1 MKSLYSILISCFFLL
16 GSVLVWAQEGAERFE
31 RITSENMSADQKKYF
46 DLLMSG
52 PVSSTGSAAVVKG
65 SNSLGAPFNIWLRS
79 PKLAESFRIVS
90 EQIRFNSSLPLKLNE
105 FAILITAQ
113 KWSSPYEW
121 YAHQRLA
128 LKAGLESKIID
139 QLAQGTKPEGMSND
153 EEAIYDFVTELQVTH
168 QVSDKN
174 FMKVKNLFG
183 EQGVVDLIAT
193 TGYYV
198 LVAMALNVNRTPLP
212 KDAQYVIQPPKQ
224 TQ

>member
-1 MKSLYSILISCFFLL
+1 MKSLCSISISCLFLL
-16 GSVLVWAQEGAERFE
+16 CSAPSLAQEAGERFA
-31 RITSENMSADQKKYF
+31 RITTENMSLDQKKYF
-46 DLLMSG
+46 DALMSG
-52 PVSSTGSAAVVKG
+52 QVSNTGSAAVVKG

-128 LKAGLESKIID
+128 LKAGLDPKIMD
-139 QLAQGTKPEGMSND
+139 QLAQGKRPEGMGN
-153 EEAIYDFVTELQVTH
+153 EEGIVYDFVTELQETH
-168 QVSDKN
+168 QVSDRN
-174 FMKVKNLFG
+174 FIKVKNLFG

-212 KDAQYVIQPPKQ
+212 SGAQYIIQPPKE

>member
-1 MKSLYSILISCFFLL
+1 MKFLYSISISCFFLL
-16 GSVLVWAQEGAERFE
+16 GSVSALAQEAGERFA
-31 RITSENMSADQKKYF
+31 RITTENMSVDQKKYF

-113 KWSSPYEW
+113 KWSSSYEW

-128 LKAGLESKIID
+128 LKAGLDPKIID
-139 QLAQGTKPEGMSND
+139 QLAQGTKPEGMSN
-153 EEAIYDFVTELQVTH
+153 EEGAIYDFVNELYETH
-168 QVSDKN
+168 QVSDRN
-174 FMKVKNLFG
+174 FIKVKNLFG

-212 KDAQYVIQPPKQ
+212 NGAQYIIQPPKE

>member
-1 MKSLYSILISCFFLL
+1 MKPLYTALVSCFFLFGPESTL
-16 GSVLVWAQEGAERFE
+16 AQVSTERFA
-31 RITSENMSADQKKYF
+31 RITTENMSADQKKYF
-46 DLLMSG
+46 DDLMSG
-52 PVSSTGSAAVVKG
+52 PVSATGSAAVVKG

-79 PKLAESFRIVS
+79 PKLAESFRVVS

-121 YAHQRLA
+121 YAHHRLA
-128 LKAGLESKIID
+128 LKAGLDPRIAD
-139 QLAQGTKPEGMSND
+139 QLAQGIKPQGMGNE
-153 EEAIYDFVTELQVTH
+153 EEAIYDFVSELLITN

-174 FMKVKNLFG
+174 FIKVKNLFS

-212 KDAQYVIQPPKQ
+212 SGAQYTIQPPKE

>member
-1 MKSLYSILISCFFLL
+1 MKSLYSILVSSFFLL
-16 GSVLVWAQEGAERFE
+16 ASGYASAQQVNERFA
-31 RITSENMSADQKKYF
+31 RITTENMSAEQKKYF
-46 DLLMSG
+46 DQLMSG
-52 PVSSTGSAAVVKG
+52 PVSATGSAAVVKG

-79 PKLAESFRIVS
+79 PKLAESFRAVS
-90 EQIRFNSSLPLKLNE
+90 EQIRFNSSLPLRLNE

-121 YAHQRLA
+121 YAHHRLA
-128 LKAGLESKIID
+128 LKAGLDPRIAD
-139 QLAQGTKPEGMSND
+139 QLAQGIKPQGMGNE
-153 EEAIYDFVTELQVTH
+153 EEAIYDFVTELLTTNQVG
-168 QVSDKN
+168 DRN
-174 FMKVKNLFG
+174 FIKVKNLFG

-212 KDAQYVIQPPKQ
+212 SGAQYIIQPPKE

>member
-1 MKSLYSILISCFFLL
+1 MKFLYSILISCFFLL
-16 GSVLVWAQEGAERFE
+16 GSASALAQETGERFA
-31 RITSENMSADQKKYF
+31 RITTENMSVDQKKYF

-113 KWSSPYEW
+113 KWSSSYEW

-128 LKAGLESKIID
+128 LKAGLDPKIID
-139 QLAQGTKPEGMSND
+139 QLAQGTKPEGMSN
-153 EEAIYDFVTELQVTH
+153 EEGAIYDFVNELYETH
-168 QVSDKN
+168 QVSDRN
-174 FMKVKNLFG
+174 FIKVKNLFG

-212 KDAQYVIQPPKQ
+212 NGAQYIIQPPKE

>member
-1 MKSLYSILISCFFLL
+1 MKLQQVQTHI
-16 GSVLVWAQEGAERFE
+16 GKTA
-31 RITSENMSADQKKYF
+31 RITTENMSVDQKKYF
-46 DLLMSG
+46 DDLMSG
-52 PVSSTGSAAVVKG
+52 PVSATGSAAVVKG

-79 PKLAESFRIVS
+79 PKLAESFRVVS

-121 YAHQRLA
+121 YAHHRLA
-128 LKAGLESKIID
+128 LKAGLDPRIAD
-139 QLAQGTKPEGMSND
+139 QLAQGVKPQGMGNE
-153 EEAIYDFVTELQVTH
+153 EEAIYDFVTELLQTN
-168 QVSDKN
+168 QVSDNN
-174 FMKVKNLFG
+174 FIKVKNLFS

-212 KDAQYVIQPPKQ
+212 SGAKYTIQPPKE

>member
-1 MKSLYSILISCFFLL
+1 MRSLIAIFYIFFSCNIFAD
-16 GSVLVWAQEGAERFE
+16 VPVERFS
-31 RITSENMSADQKKYF
+31 RITTDNMSVEQKKYF
-46 DLLMSG
+46 NELMSG
-52 PVSSTGSAAVVKG
+52 PIADTGSAAAKKG

-79 PKLAESFRIVS
+79 PNLAQKLRAVS

-128 LKAGLESKIID
+128 LKAELNPATID
-139 QLAQGTKPEGMSND
+139 QLALGVRPKGMTT
-153 EEAIYDFVTELQVTH
+153 EESAIYDFVTELHETK
-168 QVSDKN
+168 QVSNTN
-174 FMKVKNLFG
+174 FMRIKALFG
-183 EQGVVDLIAT
+183 EQGVVDLIAV

-212 KDAQYVIQPPKQ
+212 EGAIYVINPPPE

>member
-1 MKSLYSILISCFFLL
+1 M
-16 GSVLVWAQEGAERFE
+16 SV
-31 RITSENMSADQKKYF
+31 DQKKYF
-46 DLLMSG
+46 DDLMSG
-52 PVSSTGSAAVVKG
+52 PVSATGSAAVVKG

-79 PKLAESFRIVS
+79 PKLAESFRVVS

-121 YAHQRLA
+121 YAHHRLA
-128 LKAGLESKIID
+128 LKAGLDPRIAD
-139 QLAQGTKPEGMSND
+139 QLAQGVKPQGMGNE
-153 EEAIYDFVTELQVTH
+153 EEAIYDFVTELLQTN
-168 QVSDKN
+168 QVSDNN
-174 FMKVKNLFG
+174 FIKVKNLFS

-212 KDAQYVIQPPKQ
+212 SGAKYTIQPPKE

>member
-1 MKSLYSILISCFFLL
+1 MKSLYPILISCFFLL
-16 GSVLVWAQEGAERFE
+16 SSVLVWAQEDTERFE
-31 RITSENMSADQKKYF
+31 RITSENMSAEQKKYF
-46 DLLMSG
+46 ERLMSG
-52 PVSSTGSAAVVKG
+52 PVSATGSAAVVKG
-65 SNSLGAPFNIWLRS
+65 ANSLGAPFNIWLRS
-79 PKLAESFRIVS
+79 PQLAESFRLVS

-174 FMKVKNLFG
+174 FMKVKSLFG

-212 KDAQYVIQPPKQ
+212 SGAQYTIQAPKE

>member
-1 MKSLYSILISCFFLL
+1 MKPLYTVLFGCFFLL
-16 GSVLVWAQEGAERFE
+16 SCESTFAQASTERFA
-31 RITSENMSADQKKYF
+31 RITTENMSADQRKYF
-46 DLLMSG
+46 NDLMSG
-52 PVSSTGSAAVVKG
+52 PVSATGSAAVVKG

-79 PKLAESFRIVS
+79 PKLAESFRVVS

-121 YAHQRLA
+121 YAHHRLA
-128 LKAGLESKIID
+128 LKAGLDPRIAD
-139 QLAQGTKPEGMSND
+139 QLAQGIKPQGMGNE
-153 EEAIYDFVTELQVTH
+153 EEAIYDFVAELLATNQVG
-168 QVSDKN
+168 DRN
-174 FMKVKNLFG
+174 FIKVKNLFG

-212 KDAQYVIQPPKQ
+212 SGAQYTIQAPKE

>member
-1 MKSLYSILISCFFLL
+1 MKSLYPILISCFFLL
-16 GSVLVWAQEGAERFE
+16 GSVLVWAQEDTERFE

-46 DLLMSG
+46 ERLMSG
-52 PVSSTGSAAVVKG
+52 PVSATGSAAVVKG
-65 SNSLGAPFNIWLRS
+65 ANSLGAPFNIWLRS
-79 PKLAESFRIVS
+79 PQLAESFRLVS

-139 QLAQGTKPEGMSND
+139 QLAQGTMPEGMSGD
-153 EEAIYDFVTELQVTH
+153 EEAIYDFVTELQATH

-212 KDAQYVIQPPKQ
+212 KGVQYVIQPPKQ

>member
-1 MKSLYSILISCFFLL
+1 MKPLYTVLVSCFFLFGPESTL
-16 GSVLVWAQEGAERFE
+16 AQVSTERFA
-31 RITSENMSADQKKYF
+31 RITTENMSADQKKYF
-46 DLLMSG
+46 DDLMSG
-52 PVSSTGSAAVVKG
+52 PVSATGSAAVVKG

-79 PKLAESFRIVS
+79 PKLAESLSVVS

-121 YAHQRLA
+121 YAHHRLA
-128 LKAGLESKIID
+128 LKAGLDPRIAD
-139 QLAQGTKPEGMSND
+139 QLAQGIKPQGMGNE
-153 EEAIYDFVTELQVTH
+153 EEAIYDFVTELLQTN

-174 FMKVKNLFG
+174 FIKVKNLFS

-212 KDAQYVIQPPKQ
+212 SGAQYTIQPPKE

>member
-1 MKSLYSILISCFFLL
+1 
-16 GSVLVWAQEGAERFE
+16 
-31 RITSENMSADQKKYF
+31 
-46 DLLMSG
+46 MSG
-52 PVSSTGSAAVVKG
+52 PVSATGSAAVVKG

-79 PKLAESFRIVS
+79 PKLAESFRVVS

-121 YAHQRLA
+121 YAHHRLA
-128 LKAGLESKIID
+128 LKAGLDSRVAD
-139 QLAQGTKPEGMSND
+139 QLAQGIKPQGMGN
-153 EEAIYDFVTELQVTH
+153 EEEVIYDFVTELLSTN
-168 QVSDKN
+168 QVSDRN
-174 FMKVKNLFG
+174 FIKVKNLFG

-212 KDAQYVIQPPKQ
+212 SGAQYTIQPPKE

>member
-16 GSVLVWAQEGAERFE
+16 GSVSVWAQEVTERFE

-46 DLLMSG
+46 DRLMSG
-52 PVSSTGSAAVVKG
+52 PVSATGSAAVVKG
-65 SNSLGAPFNIWLRS
+65 ANSLGAPFNIWLRS
-79 PKLAESFRIVS
+79 PQLAESFRLVS

-153 EEAIYDFVTELQVTH
+153 EEAIYDFVTELQATY
-168 QVSDKN
+168 QVSDRN
-174 FMKVKNLFG
+174 FMKVKSLFG

-212 KDAQYVIQPPKQ
+212 KGAQYLIQPPKQ

>member
-1 MKSLYSILISCFFLL
+1 MKSLYLILISCFFLL
-16 GSVLVWAQEGAERFE
+16 GSAFTLAQEAGERFA
-31 RITSENMSADQKKYF
+31 RITTENMSADQKKYF
-46 DLLMSG
+46 DDLMSG
-52 PVSSTGSAAVVKG
+52 LVSTTGSAAVVKG

-113 KWSSPYEW
+113 KWNSPYEW

-128 LKAGLESKIID
+128 LKAGLDSKIID
-139 QLAQGTKPEGMSND
+139 QLAQGTKPEGMSN
-153 EEAIYDFVTELQVTH
+153 EEGAIYDFVTELYETH
-168 QVSDKN
+168 QVSDRN
-174 FMKVKNLFG
+174 FIKVKNFFG

-212 KDAQYVIQPPKQ
+212 SGAQYIIQPPKE

>member
-1 MKSLYSILISCFFLL
+1 MKPLYTVLVSCFFLFGPESTL
-16 GSVLVWAQEGAERFE
+16 AQVSTERFA
-31 RITSENMSADQKKYF
+31 RITTENMSADQKKYF
-46 DLLMSG
+46 DDLMSG
-52 PVSSTGSAAVVKG
+52 PVSATGSAAVVKG

-79 PKLAESFRIVS
+79 PKLAESFRVVS

-121 YAHQRLA
+121 YAHHRLA
-128 LKAGLESKIID
+128 LKAGLDPRIAD
-139 QLAQGTKPEGMSND
+139 QLAQGIKPQGMGNE
-153 EEAIYDFVTELQVTH
+153 EEAIYDFVTELLQTN

-174 FMKVKNLFG
+174 FIKVKNLFS

-212 KDAQYVIQPPKQ
+212 SGAQYTIQPPKE

>member
-1 MKSLYSILISCFFLL
+1 LFGPESTL
-16 GSVLVWAQEGAERFE
+16 AQVSTERFA
-31 RITSENMSADQKKYF
+31 RITTENMSADQKKYF
-46 DLLMSG
+46 DDLMSG
-52 PVSSTGSAAVVKG
+52 PVSATGSAAVVKG

-79 PKLAESFRIVS
+79 PKLAESFRVVS

-121 YAHQRLA
+121 YAHHRLA
-128 LKAGLESKIID
+128 LKAGLDPRIAD
-139 QLAQGTKPEGMSND
+139 QLAQGIKPQGMGNE
-153 EEAIYDFVTELQVTH
+153 EEAIYDFVTELLQTN

-174 FMKVKNLFG
+174 FIKVKNLFS

-212 KDAQYVIQPPKQ
+212 SGAKYTIQPPKE

>member
-1 MKSLYSILISCFFLL
+1 MKALYTVLIGCFFLL
-16 GSVLVWAQEGAERFE
+16 SCESTFAQASTERFA
-31 RITSENMSADQKKYF
+31 RITTENMSADQRKYF
-46 DLLMSG
+46 NDLMSG
-52 PVSSTGSAAVVKG
+52 PVSATGSAAVVKG

-79 PKLAESFRIVS
+79 PKLAESFRVVS

-121 YAHQRLA
+121 YAHHRLA
-128 LKAGLESKIID
+128 LKAGLDPRIAD
-139 QLAQGTKPEGMSND
+139 QLAQGIKPQGMGNE
-153 EEAIYDFVTELQVTH
+153 EEAIYDFVAELLATNQVG
-168 QVSDKN
+168 DRN
-174 FMKVKNLFG
+174 FIKVKNLFG

-212 KDAQYVIQPPKQ
+212 SGAQYIIQPPKE

>member
-1 MKSLYSILISCFFLL
+1 MKPLYTALVSCFFLFGPESTL
-16 GSVLVWAQEGAERFE
+16 AQASTERFA
-31 RITSENMSADQKKYF
+31 RITTENMSADQKKYF
-46 DLLMSG
+46 DDLMSG
-52 PVSSTGSAAVVKG
+52 PVSATGSAAVVKG

-79 PKLAESFRIVS
+79 PKLAESFRVVS

-121 YAHQRLA
+121 YAHHRLA
-128 LKAGLESKIID
+128 LKAGLDPRIAD
-139 QLAQGTKPEGMSND
+139 QLAQGIKPQGMGNE
-153 EEAIYDFVTELQVTH
+153 EEAIYDFVTELLVTN

-174 FMKVKNLFG
+174 FIKVKNLFS

-212 KDAQYVIQPPKQ
+212 SGAQYTIQSPKE